1 MTNKRIVK
9 SYQDIAV
16 IEVIRSDGTAN
27 RAYLV
32 RVATQRAARRLF
44 ADLDAARMYF
54 DALVL
59 QRLNPVTSTAFRH

>member
-1 MTNKRIVK
+1 MNKRIVK

-16 IEVIRSDGTAN
+16 IAVVRSHAAN

-32 RVATQRAARRLF
+32 RVATKRTARRLF

-59 QRLNPVTSTAFRH
+59 QRLNPLTSTAFRH